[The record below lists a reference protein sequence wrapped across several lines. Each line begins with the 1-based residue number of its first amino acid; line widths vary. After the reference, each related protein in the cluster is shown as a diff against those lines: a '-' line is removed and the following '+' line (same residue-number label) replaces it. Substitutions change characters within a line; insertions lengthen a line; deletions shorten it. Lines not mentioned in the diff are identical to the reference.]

1 MSQGT
6 PAALVDPGLLSQ
18 LLDTVPI
25 MLWMTAPDM
34 RCTFVNKALLDFVG
48 QSREQQLDNG
58 WLTAVHPDDVDR
70 CMRAC
75 VRPVISQPPCS
86 EEYRLRH
93 ADGEYRWVLAVGVA
107 QFDLHGTFLGFVGSC
122 IDITERKQIE
132 AALRESE
139 IRFRQLA
146 ENAPDVVYRR
156 SFFPSPHTEYIN
168 RASTLIAGRTPEE
181 FYANPH
187 MALEAL
193 HPDSRTLFRKAI
205 DNPESFR
212 EPVVLRWLHRDG
224 RVVWSEHRSVPVRD
238 AAGRLVGIEGIGRD
252 ITDRLVT
259 QERARVS
266 EAQLRSLAAR
276 LQSAREEERSAVSRE
291 LHDQLG
297 QALTGLKYELV
308 MTIKALSAAGLTPTL
323 IDRVQALVGVVEE
336 TTNSVRRIATELR
349 PPALDLLGLGTA
361 IKLEAAAIRRRT
373 GLRCRVTS
381 SRKTTHLDHAQR
393 TTVFRVFQEALTN
406 IVRHAN
412 ASAAQVRLR
421 EVARTFVMEIQD
433 NGRGITQRELT
444 DPGSIGLLGMRER
457 VQLIGGQLEIE
468 GRPGKGTRIV
478 VRFTLRAREARATGR
493 RVRGQP
499 E

>member
-1 MSQGT
+1 MSQAP
-6 PAALVDPGLLSQ
+6 PAAPVDPGGLSQ

-25 MLWMTAPDM
+25 MLWMTAPDT
-34 RCTFVNKALLDFVG
+34 RCTFGNKALLDFVG
-48 QSREQQLDNG
+48 QSREQQLKNG

-75 VRPVISQPPCS
+75 VRAVSPQPPCTV
-86 EEYRLRH
+86 EYRLRH
-93 ADGEYRWVLAVGVA
+93 ADGEYRWVLALGVA
-107 QFDLHGTFLGFVGSC
+107 RFDLHGTFLGHIGSC
-122 IDITERKQIE
+122 IDVTERKHIE

-139 IRFRQLA
+139 TRFRQLA

-156 SFFPSPHTEYIN
+156 SFYPSPHTEYIN
-168 RASTLIAGRTPEE
+168 PAATRITGRTPEE
-181 FYANPH
+181 FYANPY
-187 MALEAL
+187 LTLDAL
-193 HPDSRTLFRKAI
+193 HPDSLELFFKAI

-212 EPVVLRWLHRDG
+212 EPVVLQWVHRDG
-224 RVVWSEHRSVPVRD
+224 RVVWAEHRSVPVRD
-238 AAGRLVGIEGIGRD
+238 ATGRLVGIEGIGRD
-252 ITDRLVT
+252 ITDRLMT

-291 LHDQLG
+291 LHDELG

-308 MTIKALSAAGLTPTL
+308 MTIKALSAASLMPAL
-323 IDRVQALVGVVEE
+323 IGRVQALVGIVED

-349 PPALDLLGLGTA
+349 PPALDLLGLATA

-381 SRKTTHLDHAQR
+381 PRKTTRLDQAQQ

-412 ASAAQVRLR
+412 ASAAQIRLR
-421 EVARTFVMEIQD
+421 EAGRRFAMEIQD
-433 NGRGITQRELT
+433 NGRGITQKELT
-444 DPGSIGLLGMRER
+444 DPASIGLLGMRER
-457 VQLIGGQLEIE
+457 VHLLGGQIEIE
-468 GRPGKGTRIV
+468 GTPGKGTRIV
-478 VRFTLRAREARATGR
+478 TRFTLREREARAAGR
-493 RVRGQP
+493 RVRGRP